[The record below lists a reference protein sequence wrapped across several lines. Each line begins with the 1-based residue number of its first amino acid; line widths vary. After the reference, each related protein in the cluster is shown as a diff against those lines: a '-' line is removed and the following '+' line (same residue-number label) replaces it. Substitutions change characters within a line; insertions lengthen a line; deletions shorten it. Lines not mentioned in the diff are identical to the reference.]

1 MRAAEGTCSTWANLR
16 NVRCLL
22 NSSNKY
28 VGSIERYIEIKGMR
42 NSVPAFSMGLASC
55 RAMAC
60 LTAQDVA
67 MIMIFSGSNR
77 FGLRNLV

>member
-1 MRAAEGTCSTWANLR
+1 
-16 NVRCLL
+16 
-22 NSSNKY
+22 
-28 VGSIERYIEIKGMR
+28 MR